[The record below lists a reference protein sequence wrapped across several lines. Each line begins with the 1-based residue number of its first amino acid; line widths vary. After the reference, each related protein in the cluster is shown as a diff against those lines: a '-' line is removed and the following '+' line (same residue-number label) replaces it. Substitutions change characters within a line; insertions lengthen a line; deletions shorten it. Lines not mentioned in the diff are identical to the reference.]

1 MIYTEYVKIQD
12 IIIHQVGNKLSMDGV
27 KLSSHEIDMID
38 DLNELLVK
46 HFLTP
51 FRERLNMQFKSPL
64 LNNSVYLLVKEM
76 FANKKKF
83 VHLSQELAKLLY
95 ENSVYSKIMN
105 GEFYVVYFSN
115 CVIDG
120 QTSDAVGLFKT
131 EQKTPYLRVTP
142 ITDGYTIAE
151 EHGFCLKH
159 FEKACLVFNVDEVSG
174 YQIAV
179 IDKTN
184 KVPESQYW
192 SDSFLQVKKRKTNS
206 SQTESL
212 FEMCKSFVSKL
223 DDKDEV
229 EKASMM
235 NKALSILD
243 DTEKIIELSRF
254 KKEVFENQEVSDSFD
269 EFRREKQTENQFE
282 LDEKFESD
290 NSSLKKTGLKKLTTI
305 HLDDCYDL
313 VIRKAKDIEKGY
325 DEKRQK
331 HFYKLYFDKENK

>member
-27 KLSSHEIDMID
+27 KLSNHCIDVPD

-51 FRERLNMQFKSPL
+51 FRERPSLQFKSPL
-64 LNNSVYLLVKEM
+64 QNNSVYSLIKEM
-76 FANKKKF
+76 FANKTDF
-83 VHLSQELAKLLY
+83 IHLSQDLAKLLY

-120 QTSDAVGLFKT
+120 KTSDAVGLFKT
-131 EQKTPYLRVTP
+131 EQKTAYLRVTP
-142 ITDGYTIAE
+142 IADGYTIAE
-151 EHGFCLKH
+151 EQGFSLKH
-159 FEKACLVFNVDEVSG
+159 FEKACLVFNEDEDSG

-179 IDKTN
+179 IDKVN
-184 KVPESQYW
+184 KAPESQYW
-192 SDSFLQVKKRKTNS
+192 SDSFLQIKKRKTNS
-206 SQTESL
+206 SQTECL
-212 FEMCKSFVSKL
+212 FEMCKSFVSQL

-229 EKASMM
+229 QKASMM

-243 DTEKIIELSRF
+243 NSETSIVLEKF
-254 KKEVFENQEVSDSFD
+254 KEDVFGVQEVSGSFD
-269 EFRREKQTENQFE
+269 EFRKEKQAEDQLE

-290 NSSLKKTGLKKLTTI
+290 NSSLKRTGLKKLTTI
-305 HLDDCYDL
+305 HLDDNYD
-313 VIRKAKDIEKGY
+313 VIIRRANDIEKGY
-325 DEKRQK
+325 DKKRQK
-331 HFYKLYFDKENK
+331 HFYKLFYDKEK

>member
-1 MIYTEYVKIQD
+1 MIYTEYVKVQD

-27 KLSSHEIDMID
+27 KLSNHSIDVTD

-51 FRERLNMQFKSPL
+51 FRERPSLQFKSPL
-64 LNNSVYLLVKEM
+64 QNNSVYSLIKEM
-76 FANKKKF
+76 FANKADF
-83 VHLSQELAKLLY
+83 IHLSQDLAKLLY

-115 CVIDG
+115 CVVDG
-120 QTSDAVGLFKT
+120 KTSDVVGLFKT

-142 ITDGYTIAE
+142 VDDSYTIAE
-151 EHGFCLKH
+151 EQGFSLKH
-159 FEKACLVFNVDEVSG
+159 FEKACLIFNKDENSG

-179 IDKTN
+179 IDKAN

-192 SDSFLQVKKRKTNS
+192 SNSFLQVKKRKTNS
-206 SQTESL
+206 SQTECL

-229 EKASMM
+229 QKASMM
-235 NKALSILD
+235 NKALSILND
-243 DTEKIIELSRF
+243 SETSIVLDKF
-254 KKEVFENQEVSDSFD
+254 KEDVFGDQDVSGSFD
-269 EFRREKQTENQFE
+269 EFRKVKQTETQFE

-305 HLDDCYDL
+305 HLDDNYDV
-313 VIRKAKDIEKGY
+313 VIHGANDIEKGY

-331 HFYKLYFDKENK
+331 HFYKLFYDKEK

>member
-27 KLSSHEIDMID
+27 KLSNHCIDVSD

-51 FRERLNMQFKSPL
+51 FRERLSLQFKSPL
-64 LNNSVYLLVKEM
+64 QNNTVYSLIKAM
-76 FANKKKF
+76 FANKTDF
-83 VHLSQELAKLLY
+83 IHLSQKMAKLLY
-95 ENSVYSKIMN
+95 ENSTYSKIMN

-115 CVIDG
+115 CVIEG
-120 QTSDAVGLFKT
+120 KTSDAVGLFKT

-142 ITDGYTIAE
+142 IAEGYTIAE
-151 EHGFCLKH
+151 EQGFSLKH
-159 FEKACLVFNVDEVSG
+159 FEKACLIFNEGEDSG

-179 IDKTN
+179 IDKAN
-184 KVPESQYW
+184 KAPESQYW

-212 FEMCKSFVSKL
+212 FEMCKSFMSQL
-223 DDKDEV
+223 ENKDEV
-229 EKASMM
+229 QKACMM
-235 NKALSILD
+235 NKALSMLD
-243 DTEKIIELSRF
+243 DSGKVIELDHF
-254 KKEVFENQEVSDSFD
+254 KEEVFEDQVISNSFD
-269 EFRREKQTENQFE
+269 EFRREKLSESQLA

-305 HLDDCYDL
+305 HLDDNYE
-313 VIRKAKDIEKGY
+313 VIIRRANDIEKGY

-331 HFYKLYFDKENK
+331 HFYKLFYDKEK

>member
-27 KLSSHEIDMID
+27 KLSNHCINVTD

-51 FRERLNMQFKSPL
+51 FRERLNMQFRSPL
-64 LNNSVYLLVKEM
+64 QNNSVYSLIKII
-76 FANKKKF
+76 FANKTDF
-83 VHLSQELAKLLY
+83 VHISQELAKLLY

-115 CVIDG
+115 CVVDG
-120 QTSDAVGLFKT
+120 LTSDAIGLFKT
-131 EQKTPYLRVTP
+131 EQKTAYLRVTP
-142 ITDGYTIAE
+142 IADSYTIAE
-151 EHGFCLKH
+151 EQGFSLKH
-159 FEKACLVFNVDEVSG
+159 FEKACLIFNEDGDSG

-179 IDKTN
+179 IDKAN
-184 KVPESQYW
+184 KTPESQYW

-206 SQTESL
+206 SQTECL
-212 FEMCKSFVSKL
+212 FEMCKSFVSQL

-229 EKASMM
+229 QKASMM

-243 DTEKIIELSRF
+243 DSEKIIELEHF
-254 KKEVFENQEVSDSFD
+254 KEEVFEDQDVSISFD
-269 EFRREKQTENQFE
+269 EFRKEKQSEDQLE

-305 HLDDCYDL
+305 HLDDNYD
-313 VIRKAKDIEKGY
+313 VIIRGANDIEKGY

-331 HFYKLYFDKENK
+331 HFYKLFYEKEK

>member
-27 KLSSHEIDMID
+27 KLSNHCIDVTD

-64 LNNSVYLLVKEM
+64 QNNSVYSLIKAI
-76 FANKKKF
+76 FANKTDF

-115 CVIDG
+115 CVIEG

-142 ITDGYTIAE
+142 IGESYTIAE
-151 EHGFCLKH
+151 EQGFSLKH
-159 FEKACLVFNVDEVSG
+159 FEKACLVFNVDEDSG

-179 IDKTN
+179 IDKTS
-184 KVPESQYW
+184 KAPESQYW

-212 FEMCKSFVSKL
+212 FEMCKSFVSQL
-223 DDKDEV
+223 GDKDEV

-243 DTEKIIELSRF
+243 DTEKIIELSSF
-254 KKEVFENQEVSDSFD
+254 KAEVFENQDVSDSFD

-290 NSSLKKTGLKKLTTI
+290 NSSIKKTGLKKLTTI
-305 HLDDCYDL
+305 HLDDNYD
-313 VIRKAKDIEKGY
+313 VIIRGTDDIEKGY

-331 HFYKLYFDKENK
+331 YFYKLFYNKEN

>member
-1 MIYTEYVKIQD
+1 
-12 IIIHQVGNKLSMDGV
+12 MDGV
-27 KLSSHEIDMID
+27 KLSNHCIDVTD

-51 FRERLNMQFKSPL
+51 FRERPSLQFKSPL
-64 LNNSVYLLVKEM
+64 QNNSVYSLIKEM
-76 FANKKKF
+76 FANKADF
-83 VHLSQELAKLLY
+83 IHLSQDLAKLLY

-115 CVIDG
+115 CVVDG
-120 QTSDAVGLFKT
+120 KTSDAVGLFKT

-142 ITDGYTIAE
+142 VDDSYTIAE
-151 EHGFCLKH
+151 EQGFSLKH
-159 FEKACLVFNVDEVSG
+159 FEKACLIFNKDENSG

-179 IDKTN
+179 IDKAN
-184 KVPESQYW
+184 KAPESQYW

-212 FEMCKSFVSKL
+212 FEMCKSFVSQL
-223 DDKDEV
+223 NDKDEV

-243 DTEKIIELSRF
+243 DTEKIIEMSSF
-254 KKEVFENQEVSDSFD
+254 KAEVFGNQDISNSFD
-269 EFRREKQTENQFE
+269 EFRKEKQSEDQME

-305 HLDDCYDL
+305 HLDDNYDV
-313 VIRKAKDIEKGY
+313 VIRGTNDIEKGY

-331 HFYKLYFDKENK
+331 RFYKLFYNKEK

>member
-27 KLSSHEIDMID
+27 KLSNHCIDVTD
-38 DLNELLVK
+38 NLNELLVK

-51 FRERLNMQFKSPL
+51 FRERPSLQFKSPL
-64 LNNSVYLLVKEM
+64 QNNSVYSFIKAI
-76 FANKKKF
+76 FASKTDF
-83 VHLSQELAKLLY
+83 IHLSQELAKLLY

-120 QTSDAVGLFKT
+120 KTSDAVGLFKT

-142 ITDGYTIAE
+142 VDDSYTIAE
-151 EHGFCLKH
+151 EHGFSLKH
-159 FEKACLVFNVDEVSG
+159 FEKACLIFNEDEDDG

-179 IDKTN
+179 IDKAN

-206 SQTESL
+206 SQTECL
-212 FEMCKSFVSKL
+212 FEMCKSFVSQL

-229 EKASMM
+229 QKASMM
-235 NKALSILD
+235 NKALSILND
-243 DTEKIIELSRF
+243 SETSIVLDKF
-254 KKEVFENQEVSDSFD
+254 KEDVFGDQDVSGSFD
-269 EFRREKQTENQFE
+269 DFRKVKQTETQFE

-305 HLDDCYDL
+305 HLDDNYDV
-313 VIRKAKDIEKGY
+313 VIRGTNDIEKGY

-331 HFYKLYFDKENK
+331 RFYKLFYDKEK

>member
-1 MIYTEYVKIQD
+1 
-12 IIIHQVGNKLSMDGV
+12 MDGV
-27 KLSSHEIDMID
+27 KLSNNCIDVTD

-51 FRERLNMQFKSPL
+51 FRERPSLQFKSPL
-64 LNNSVYLLVKEM
+64 QNNSVYSLIKEM
-76 FANKKKF
+76 FANKADF
-83 VHLSQELAKLLY
+83 IHLSQDLAKLLY

-115 CVIDG
+115 CVVDG
-120 QTSDAVGLFKT
+120 KTSDAVGLFKT

-142 ITDGYTIAE
+142 VDDSYTIAE
-151 EHGFCLKH
+151 EQGFSLKH
-159 FEKACLVFNVDEVSG
+159 FEKACLIFNKDENSG

-179 IDKTN
+179 IDKAN
-184 KVPESQYW
+184 KAPESQYW

-212 FEMCKSFVSKL
+212 FEMCKSFVSQL
-223 DDKDEV
+223 NDKDEV

-243 DTEKIIELSRF
+243 DTEKIIEMSSF
-254 KKEVFENQEVSDSFD
+254 KAEVFGNQDISNSFD
-269 EFRREKQTENQFE
+269 EFRKEKQSEDQME

-305 HLDDCYDL
+305 HLDDNYDV
-313 VIRKAKDIEKGY
+313 VIRGTNDIEKGY

-331 HFYKLYFDKENK
+331 RFYKLFYDKEK

>member
-12 IIIHQVGNKLSMDGV
+12 IVIHQVGNKLSMDGV
-27 KLSSHEIDMID
+27 KLSNHCIDMND

-64 LNNSVYLLVKEM
+64 QNNSVYSLIKEM
-76 FANKKKF
+76 FANKTDF
-83 VHLSQELAKLLY
+83 IHLSQELAKLLY

-115 CVIDG
+115 CVVDG
-120 QTSDAVGLFKT
+120 LTSDAVGLFKT

-142 ITDGYTIAE
+142 IADTYSIAE
-151 EHGFCLKH
+151 EQGFSLKH
-159 FEKACLVFNVDEVSG
+159 FEKACLVFNEDEVSG
-174 YQIAV
+174 YQVAV
-179 IDKTN
+179 IDKAN
-184 KVPESQYW
+184 KAPESQYW

-206 SQTESL
+206 SQTECL
-212 FEMCKSFVSKL
+212 FEMCKSFVSQL
-223 DDKDEV
+223 DDKDDV
-229 EKASMM
+229 QKASMM

-243 DTEKIIELSRF
+243 DSEKIIELEHF
-254 KKEVFENQEVSDSFD
+254 KEEVFGDQDVSNSFD
-269 EFRREKQTENQFE
+269 EFRKEKLSENQLE

-290 NSSLKKTGLKKLTTI
+290 NSYLKKTGLKKLTTI
-305 HLDDCYDL
+305 HLDDNYDV
-313 VIRKAKDIEKGY
+313 VIHGANDIEKGY

-331 HFYKLYFDKENK
+331 YFYKLFYDKEK

>member
-1 MIYTEYVKIQD
+1 MIYTEYVKVQD

-27 KLSSHEIDMID
+27 KLSNHSIDVAD

-51 FRERLNMQFKSPL
+51 FRERPSLQFKSPL
-64 LNNSVYLLVKEM
+64 QNNSVYSLIKEM
-76 FANKKKF
+76 FANKADF
-83 VHLSQELAKLLY
+83 IHLSQDLAKLLY

-115 CVIDG
+115 CVVDG
-120 QTSDAVGLFKT
+120 KTSDVVGLFKT

-142 ITDGYTIAE
+142 VDDSYTIAE
-151 EHGFCLKH
+151 EQGFSLKH
-159 FEKACLVFNVDEVSG
+159 FEKACLIFNEDEDSG
-174 YQIAV
+174 YQVAV
-179 IDKTN
+179 IDKSN
-184 KVPESQYW
+184 KAPESQCW

-206 SQTESL
+206 SQTECL

-229 EKASMM
+229 QKASMM
-235 NKALSILD
+235 NKALSILND
-243 DTEKIIELSRF
+243 SETSIVLDKF
-254 KKEVFENQEVSDSFD
+254 KEDVFGDQDVSGSFD
-269 EFRREKQTENQFE
+269 EFRKVKQTETQFE

-305 HLDDCYDL
+305 HLDDNYDV
-313 VIRKAKDIEKGY
+313 VIHGANDIEKGY

-331 HFYKLYFDKENK
+331 HFYKLFYDKEK

>member
-12 IIIHQVGNKLSMDGV
+12 IVIHQVGNKLSMDGV
-27 KLSSHEIDMID
+27 KLSNHSIDVTD

-64 LNNSVYLLVKEM
+64 QNNSVYSLIKAI
-76 FANKKKF
+76 FANKTDF
-83 VHLSQELAKLLY
+83 IHLSQELAKLLY

-115 CVIDG
+115 CVVDG
-120 QTSDAVGLFKT
+120 LTSDAIGLFKT
-131 EQKTPYLRVTP
+131 EQKTAYLRVTP
-142 ITDGYTIAE
+142 IADSYTIAE
-151 EHGFCLKH
+151 EQGFSLKH
-159 FEKACLVFNVDEVSG
+159 FEKACLIFNKDEDSG

-179 IDKTN
+179 IDKAN
-184 KVPESQYW
+184 KAPESQYW

-206 SQTESL
+206 SQTECL
-212 FEMCKSFVSKL
+212 FEMCKSFVSQL

-229 EKASMM
+229 QKANMM
-235 NKALSILD
+235 NKALLVLD
-243 DTEKIIELSRF
+243 ASEKIIELEHF
-254 KKEVFENQEVSDSFD
+254 KDKVFGDQDVSDSF
-269 EFRREKQTENQFE
+269 EAFRKDKQTENQFE

-305 HLDDCYDL
+305 HLDDNYDV
-313 VIRKAKDIEKGY
+313 VIRGTNDIEKGY

-331 HFYKLYFDKENK
+331 HFYKLFYDKEK

>member
-1 MIYTEYVKIQD
+1 MIYTEYVKILD

-27 KLSSHEIDMID
+27 KLSNHCIDVTD

-51 FRERLNMQFKSPL
+51 FRERPSLQFKSPL
-64 LNNSVYLLVKEM
+64 QNNSVYSLIKEM
-76 FANKKKF
+76 FANKADF
-83 VHLSQELAKLLY
+83 IHLSQDLAKLLY

-115 CVIDG
+115 CVVDG
-120 QTSDAVGLFKT
+120 KTSDAVGLFKT

-142 ITDGYTIAE
+142 VDDSYTIAE
-151 EHGFCLKH
+151 EQGFSLKH
-159 FEKACLVFNVDEVSG
+159 FEKACLIFNKDENSG

-179 IDKTN
+179 IDKAN
-184 KVPESQYW
+184 KAPESQYW

-212 FEMCKSFVSKL
+212 FEMCKSFVSQL
-223 DDKDEV
+223 NDQDEV

-243 DTEKIIELSRF
+243 DTEKIIEMSSF
-254 KKEVFENQEVSDSFD
+254 KAEVFGNQDISNSFD
-269 EFRREKQTENQFE
+269 EFRKEKQSEDQME

-305 HLDDCYDL
+305 HLDDNYDV
-313 VIRKAKDIEKGY
+313 VIHGANDIEKGY

-331 HFYKLYFDKENK
+331 YFYKLFYDKEK

>member
-1 MIYTEYVKIQD
+1 MIYTEYAKILD

-27 KLSSHEIDMID
+27 KLSNNCIDVTD

-51 FRERLNMQFKSPL
+51 FRERPSLQFKSPL
-64 LNNSVYLLVKEM
+64 QNNSVYSLIKEM
-76 FANKKKF
+76 FANKADF
-83 VHLSQELAKLLY
+83 IHLSQDLAKLLY

-115 CVIDG
+115 CVVDG
-120 QTSDAVGLFKT
+120 KTSDAVGLFKT

-142 ITDGYTIAE
+142 VDDSYTIAE
-151 EHGFCLKH
+151 EQGFSLKH
-159 FEKACLVFNVDEVSG
+159 FEKACLIFNKDENSG

-179 IDKTN
+179 IDKAN
-184 KVPESQYW
+184 KAPESQYW

-212 FEMCKSFVSKL
+212 FEMCKSFVSQL
-223 DDKDEV
+223 NDKDEV

-243 DTEKIIELSRF
+243 DTEKIIEMSSF
-254 KKEVFENQEVSDSFD
+254 KAEVFGNQDISNSFD
-269 EFRREKQTENQFE
+269 EFRKEKQSEDQME

-305 HLDDCYDL
+305 HLDDNYDV
-313 VIRKAKDIEKGY
+313 VIRGTNDIEKGY

-331 HFYKLYFDKENK
+331 RFYKLFYDKEK

>member
-1 MIYTEYVKIQD
+1 
-12 IIIHQVGNKLSMDGV
+12 MDGV
-27 KLSSHEIDMID
+27 KLSNHSIDVAD

-51 FRERLNMQFKSPL
+51 FRERPSLQFKSPL
-64 LNNSVYLLVKEM
+64 QNNSVYSLIKEM
-76 FANKKKF
+76 FANKADF
-83 VHLSQELAKLLY
+83 IHLSQDLAKLLY

-115 CVIDG
+115 CVVDG
-120 QTSDAVGLFKT
+120 KTSDVVGLFKT

-142 ITDGYTIAE
+142 VDDSYTIAE
-151 EHGFCLKH
+151 EQGFSLKH
-159 FEKACLVFNVDEVSG
+159 FEKACLIFNEDEDSG
-174 YQIAV
+174 YQVAV
-179 IDKTN
+179 IDKSN
-184 KVPESQYW
+184 KAPESQYW

-206 SQTESL
+206 SQTECL

-229 EKASMM
+229 QKASMM
-235 NKALSILD
+235 NKALSILND
-243 DTEKIIELSRF
+243 SETSIVLDKF
-254 KKEVFENQEVSDSFD
+254 KEDVFGDQDVSGSFD
-269 EFRREKQTENQFE
+269 EFRKVKQTETQFE

-305 HLDDCYDL
+305 HLDDNYDV
-313 VIRKAKDIEKGY
+313 VIHGANDIEKGY

-331 HFYKLYFDKENK
+331 HFYKLFYDKEK

>member
-1 MIYTEYVKIQD
+1 
-12 IIIHQVGNKLSMDGV
+12 MDGV
-27 KLSSHEIDMID
+27 KLSNHCIDVTG

-51 FRERLNMQFKSPL
+51 FRERPSLQFKSPL
-64 LNNSVYLLVKEM
+64 QNNSVYSLIKEM
-76 FANKKKF
+76 FANKADF
-83 VHLSQELAKLLY
+83 IHLSQDLAKLLY

-115 CVIDG
+115 CVVDG
-120 QTSDAVGLFKT
+120 KTSDAVGLFKT

-142 ITDGYTIAE
+142 VDDSYTIAE
-151 EHGFCLKH
+151 EQGFSLKH
-159 FEKACLVFNVDEVSG
+159 FEKACLIFNKDENSG

-179 IDKTN
+179 IDKAN
-184 KVPESQYW
+184 KAPESQYW

-212 FEMCKSFVSKL
+212 FEMCKSFVSQL
-223 DDKDEV
+223 NDKDEV

-243 DTEKIIELSRF
+243 DTEKIIEMSSF
-254 KKEVFENQEVSDSFD
+254 KAEVFGNQDISNSFD
-269 EFRREKQTENQFE
+269 EFRKEKQSEDQME

-305 HLDDCYDL
+305 HLDDNYDV
-313 VIRKAKDIEKGY
+313 VIRGTNDIEKGY

-331 HFYKLYFDKENK
+331 RFYKLFYDKEK